1 MQIPINKD
9 LEEAYRD
16 ELFKGFTIRE
26 VIYVMASFLLIGGVT
41 VLIWKKT
48 GLSPDTSVFVGLPF
62 GIPTLFMGFK
72 RYQGLTAGAYLK
84 EILYEYRTGILTYDA
99 DEIPK
104 DAPLFTME
112 RGREKKRKRGM
123 GR

>member
-16 ELFKGFTIRE
+16 ELFKGFTMRE
-26 VIYVMASFLLIGGVT
+26 AIYVIASFLLIGGVT
-41 VLIWKKT
+41 ALVWQKT

-84 EILYEYRTGILTYDA
+84 EILYEYRTGMLTYDA
-99 DEIPK
+99 DELPQ
-104 DAPLFTME
+104 DVPPFTME
-112 RGREKKRKRGM
+112 RSGEKKRKRGM